1 MFICNILKYFA
12 IKFDINSQIMFPVND
27 LTVLIVTYKT
37 NHKILEDCIK
47 SIDNKSE
54 IIIVENS
61 KDEEF
66 KKKYEN
72 KFSNIKVILSG
83 ENLGYG
89 RGNNFGLNLIK
100 TNYVL
105 ISNPD
110 VVYEDEFFSSV
121 YYYIKKNIDF
131 DIIGPMYRQ
140 KDYASYGNF
149 DDFKKKEFN
158 SNLSIDNSLVSA
170 HWTVGCTMLLN
181 LKKFTNRNL
190 FDENIFLYFEE
201 FDLCRQVLSKGGKIY
216 ASKKLYVK
224 HLGHKGS
231 AATDPDYSIETE
243 MFRNWH
249 WMWSSFYF
257 YKKNYNFFY
266 AIKSMYG
273 KFFKSFFKMIFFLIF
288 YNKKKFTMYYARF
301 SGILNCFM
309 GKKSWYR
316 VKSLFQ

>member
-1 MFICNILKYFA
+1 
-12 IKFDINSQIMFPVND
+12 MFPVND

-47 SIDNKSE
+47 SIDGKSK

-61 KDEEF
+61 NDNEF
-66 KKKYEN
+66 KKKYES

-89 RGNNFGLNLIK
+89 CGNNFGLNQIN

-110 VVYEDEFFSSV
+110 VVFEDEFFSSAD
-121 YYYIKKNIDF
+121 YYIKKNIDF
-131 DIIGPMYRQ
+131 EIIGPMYRQ
-140 KDYASYGNF
+140 KDSASYGHF
-149 DDFKKKEFN
+149 EDLKKKEY
-158 SNLSIDNSLVSA
+158 NLNSLIESSLVKA
-170 HWTVGCTMLLN
+170 HWIVGCTMFIN

-190 FDENIFLYFEE
+190 FDENFFLYFEE

-216 ASKKLYVK
+216 ASKKLYIK

-231 AATDPDYSIETE
+231 AATDPNYSIETE

-249 WMWSSFYF
+249 WMWSSFYY
-257 YKKNYNFFY
+257 YKKNY
-266 AIKSMYG
+266 
-273 KFFKSFFKMIFFLIF
+273 SFFFRSKVNVWKIF
-288 YNKKKFTMYYARF
+288 
-301 SGILNCFM
+301 
-309 GKKSWYR
+309 
-316 VKSLFQ
+316 